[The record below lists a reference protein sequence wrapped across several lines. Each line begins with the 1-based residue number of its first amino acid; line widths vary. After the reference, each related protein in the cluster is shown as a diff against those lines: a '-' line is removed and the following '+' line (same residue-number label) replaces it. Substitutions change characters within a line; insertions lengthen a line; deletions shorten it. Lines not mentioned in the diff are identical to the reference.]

1 MRQDSE
7 ATLLSIYVGEADKM
21 QHRPLY
27 AAIIEAARE
36 HGLAGATA
44 WRGLMAYGANS
55 VIHTTRLLDLSADLP
70 VVVEIIDETSKVDAF
85 CDVLDKL
92 FEGADA
98 GVLVT
103 VQSIGVRRYLPSS
116 RASD

>member
-1 MRQDSE
+1 MR
-7 ATLLSIYVGEADKM
+7 
-21 QHRPLY
+21 H
-27 AAIIEAARE
+27 
-36 HGLAGATA
+36 
-44 WRGLMAYGANS
+44 
-55 VIHTTRLLDLSADLP
+55 
-70 VVVEIIDETSKVDAF
+70 SKVDAF